1 MEVDFSS
8 YVLDTCSN
16 MRILWMEMYVTQFV
30 RSFLPPR
37 RLVSSI
43 LYHIMKMHLP
53 FAFVYTVFSPQL
65 LFYLFS
71 ISPKH
76 GNCRQFYV
84 ELHNYAHLAFWWEM
98 YIYIKWKTCSS
109 LCFPKSLLESSNGT
123 IQCCHAV
130 VINAHQ
136 QVLQQ
141 ESCLDHKN

>member
-1 MEVDFSS
+1 ML
-8 YVLDTCSN
+8 Y
-16 MRILWMEMYVTQFV
+16 
-30 RSFLPPR
+30 FL
-37 RLVSSI
+37 LTAV
-43 LYHIMKMHLP
+43 
-53 FAFVYTVFSPQL
+53 AAL
-65 LFYLFS
+65 LFYLFLS
-71 ISPKH
+71 PPKH

-98 YIYIKWKTCSS
+98 YIHIKWKTCSS